1 MNKMLSWFENT
12 IAGDTPN
19 AAAERAG
26 LVGSTLS
33 RQIKAGVLSPESIV
47 AIARAYD
54 ADPIEGLIIAGL
66 ITEAD
71 VTRHGADVLL
81 ETLTDKML
89 ADEVWNRMQAGK
101 AGVEI
106 TGGQP
111 TLASVPDISPSKDA
125 EAWAANNPGYDPDLE
140 TDQ

>member
-1 MNKMLSWFENT
+1 MNTIEWFETVSAGDSVNAAAT
-12 IAGDTPN
+12 IAGINQP
-19 AAAERAG
+19 
-26 LVGSTLS
+26 TLA

-54 ADPIEGLIIAGL
+54 ADPINGLIIAGL
-66 ITEAD
+66 ISEVD
-71 VTRHGADVLL
+71 VARHGADVLL

-111 TLASVPDISPSKDA
+111 TLASVPDITPSKDA